1 MNINCSGKIKD
12 EARRIQISKE
22 LSDMGVRWHVVNDVL
37 IANYYGDNP
46 VAARRIIAIFE
57 TIPDRIIEQKM

>member
-1 MNINCSGKIKD
+1 MKMNCSGKIKD

-22 LSDMGVRWHVVNDVL
+22 LSDMGVRWHIVNDIL

-46 VAARRIIAIFE
+46 VVARRIIAIFE
-57 TIPDRIIEQKM
+57 AIPDHIIEQKM